1 MATGPDLPS
10 DARALY
16 ALPPEDFIPARD
28 TLAKRLQA
36 DDDRGVAA
44 AVKKLRRPT
53 VAAWAVD
60 QAARAEPSMLEDL
73 LSAGERL
80 AGAQRQA
87 MSGKRG
93 TDDMRKATDER
104 RALIRRLTDVAV
116 RVLDDA
122 GRPGESSRDEIAGTF
137 EAATLDPTVAE
148 LVKAGVLD
156 KTVKPSSGLGSVE
169 GFTVLQGGGLDA
181 GTTSS
186 RRTASAKRDAEQ
198 AARAADKAE
207 DAATTAADTAEAAR
221 AAADEAAR
229 QAEELA
235 AAARAAEREA
245 KRLAAEAKT
254 ARTRA
259 DRAMR

>member
-1 MATGPDLPS
+1 MT
-10 DARALY
+10 
-16 ALPPEDFIPARD
+16 PEEFIPARD
-28 TLAKRLQA
+28 ALAKGLQA
-36 DDDRGVAA
+36 DGQRDAAA

-60 QAARAEPSMLEDL
+60 QAALAEPGLLDDL

-93 TDDMRKATDER
+93 TDDMRRATDER
-104 RALIRRLTDVAV
+104 RGLIRSLTDVAV
-116 RVLDDA
+116 RILNDA
-122 GRPGESSRDEIAGTF
+122 GRPGDSSRDEIAGTF
-137 EAATLDPTVAE
+137 EAATLDPAVAE

-169 GFTVLQGGGLDA
+169 GFTVLQGGGLDTGA
-181 GTTSS
+181 RSS
-186 RRTASAKRDAEQ
+186 SKSASAKRDAEQ
-198 AARAADKAE
+198 AARAADTAE
-207 DAATTAADTAEAAR
+207 AAAVSAADTAEAAR
-221 AAADEAAR
+221 AAAAEAAR

-259 DRAMR
+259 DRAARRPT